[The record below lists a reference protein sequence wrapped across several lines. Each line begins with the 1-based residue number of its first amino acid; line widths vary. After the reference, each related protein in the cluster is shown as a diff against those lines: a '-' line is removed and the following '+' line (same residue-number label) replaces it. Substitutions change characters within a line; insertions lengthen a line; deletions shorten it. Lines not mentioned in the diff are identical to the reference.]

1 MDRLAQ
7 VFTQQDE
14 LIAPVGVY
22 QNEYEAIKEL
32 YSLPAEKRQRFQ
44 ELTLLVLVDLEQPHD
59 RKSLAERSRMWRDRG
74 NRLFRSS
81 AKELGPEAE
90 AERVL
95 GACRLYTRAVLEAED
110 VEGELCFAFANRG
123 MALQEYGY
131 YQEAYDD
138 CANAL
143 EFGYPRRLQHK
154 IIIRQAHCASKL
166 KRTEQL
172 AEHIACLDKL
182 ELNESFRQ
190 QLEDLKKNLE
200 LLQSQSSNEESV
212 DDQETFDPI
221 QEIIKES
228 GSRGRYMIA
237 KEAMPQGKIIF
248 REQATCFVP
257 LEQRLICQQCASSLM
272 CAPIPCPQCRQRVVY
287 CCRGC
292 RERHEPIHRF
302 ECVAYRKD
310 LLKMVG
316 VSHLALRMVLSY
328 MPSMVPQLQACPDS
342 SEMWSTLMTLATG
355 ADKEDEQTP
364 QYLQSLRMISHLDK
378 APQAEL
384 VYHMLCANLL
394 QLYLKEYTDYFDQFQ
409 AMNASLEDWHL
420 IVAALILRSAGQLLV
435 NGHVGDALLAVNLE
449 ANEFGLL
456 QPDMWRKPRHLKL
469 GQLHN
474 LSQTEPLTAIN
485 LPYLSLCNHA
495 CAPSIRTKFD
505 GCTAVSYSAVEI
517 GAGEEIFNCYTMDYK
532 KSMIC
537 QRSQPL
543 QQVYKFDCSCEKCTR
558 PDPDQDYFKF
568 HRYRC
573 DNPNCLREF
582 SPEPLPHQTNL
593 NWWMQRPDAAESSV
607 SCPVCKETQVF
618 AWYNDFMCLID
629 GCGEVKARRALYK
642 AFDGLDK
649 WLLGHHILKR
659 KLAEVLIEPCFAEM
673 DEGCV
678 LDDVDLEN
686 LTRIIETQLE
696 GTAAQSGANSMEY
709 LSQMTYL
716 WDLWALS
723 KCKRSD
729 QQLQEMRG
737 RLEYLA
743 AEQREIF
750 ENYYNEFIE
759 QQCK

>member
-1 MDRLAQ
+1 MDRLAK

-14 LIAPVGVY
+14 LIAPVGAY
-22 QNEYEAIKEL
+22 QNEYEAIKAL
-32 YSLPAEKRQRFQ
+32 HSLPGEKRQHFQ
-44 ELTLLVLVDLEQPHD
+44 ELTLKLLDDLEQPHV
-59 RKSLAERSRMWRDRG
+59 RESCAERSRQWREQG
-74 NRLFRSS
+74 NLLFRSS
-81 AKELGPEAE
+81 SKDLGSDAD

-95 GACRLYTRAVLEAED
+95 GACRLYTKAVLAAED
-110 VEGELCFAFANRG
+110 AESELCLAFANRG

-143 EFGYPRRLQHK
+143 DCGYPVKLQHK
-154 IIIRQAHCASKL
+154 VIFRQAHCAWKL
-166 KRTEQL
+166 KRIEQL
-172 AEHIACLDKL
+172 AEHILCLEKL

-190 QLEDLKKNLE
+190 QLEDLKRSLE
-200 LLQSQSSNEESV
+200 LLQSQSSNDKSV
-212 DDQETFDPI
+212 NDQEKTGPI
-221 QEIIKES
+221 HEIVTES

-237 KEAMPQGKIIF
+237 KEAIPQGKIIF

-257 LEQRLICQQCASSLM
+257 LEQRLICQQCAASLL

-287 CCRGC
+287 CSRQC
-292 RERHEPIHRF
+292 RERHKPIHKF
-302 ECVAYRKD
+302 ECAAYRKD

-328 MPSMVPQLQACPDS
+328 MPSMLPKLQECPDS
-342 SEMWSTLMTLATG
+342 SEMWATITTLAKG
-355 ADKEDEQTP
+355 ADNENEPTP

-394 QLYLKEYTDYFDQFQ
+394 QLYLKDCTNFFDQFQ
-409 AMNASLEDWHL
+409 AMTAPIEDWHL
-420 IVAALILRSAGQLLV
+420 ILAALILRSAGQLLV
-435 NGHVGDALLAVNLE
+435 NGHVGDALLPVDLE
-449 ANEFGLL
+449 ASEFGLL
-456 QPDMWRKPRHLKL
+456 QPEMWLKPRHLKL
-469 GQLHN
+469 GQMHN

-505 GCTAVSYSAVEI
+505 GCTAVCQSAVELE
-517 GAGEEIFNCYTMDYK
+517 AGEEIFNCYTMDYK
-532 KSMIC
+532 RSMIR

-558 PDPDQDYFKF
+558 SDPDQDYLKF

-573 DNPNCLREF
+573 ENPNCLQEF
-582 SPEPLPHQTNL
+582 VPKPLPHQTNL
-593 NWWMQRPDAAESSV
+593 NWWMHPPDATVASV
-607 SCPVCKETQVF
+607 CCPVCKETQAF
-618 AWYNDFMCLID
+618 SWYNDFLCLID
-629 GCGEVKARRALYK
+629 CCGEAKARRALYK

-649 WLLGHHILKR
+649 WLLEHHILKG
-659 KLAEVLIEPCFAEM
+659 KLAEMIIEACFAEM

-678 LDDVDLEN
+678 LDDVDYEN
-686 LTRIIETQLE
+686 LMRIIGTQLE
-696 GTAAQSGANSMEY
+696 GTAAHSGGTSMEY

-729 QQLQEMRG
+729 QQQQEMRG
-737 RLEYLA
+737 KLEYLA
-743 AEQREIF
+743 GEQREIF
-750 ENYYNEFIE
+750 ENYYNDFIV
-759 QQCK
+759 QQ